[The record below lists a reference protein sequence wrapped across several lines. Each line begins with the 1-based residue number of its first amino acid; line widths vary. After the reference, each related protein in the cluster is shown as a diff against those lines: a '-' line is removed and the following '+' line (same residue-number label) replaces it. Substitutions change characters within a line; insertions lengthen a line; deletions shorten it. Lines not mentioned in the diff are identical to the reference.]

1 MLGFIKKD
9 IAMIK
14 SNFKILFILF
24 IFYGVMA
31 YNDGMDISFILPFIC
46 VMIMISTFSYDEY
59 NHWDAYTIAL
69 PNGRENS
76 VKAKYLATIIMILVT
91 TLITILLTFL
101 LTYIKKQP
109 IDIEEILVTTL
120 GGIFGTFLVLAVM
133 YPIIYKLG
141 IEKARIVIFVIVI
154 GIAFIGGL
162 IFNLNIDFSFIGKA
176 FNFLEKYLVAIII
189 AIAVV
194 MVYISYKISKKIYLN
209 KEF

>member
-24 IFYGVMA
+24 IFYGIMA
-31 YNDGMDISFILPFIC
+31 FNDGMDISFILPFIC

-59 NHWDAYTIAL
+59 NNWNAYTIAL

-76 VKAKYLATIIMILVT
+76 VKAKYLATLLMILVT
-91 TLITILLTFL
+91 TLITILLTIL

-109 IDIEEILVTTL
+109 IVYEEILATTL
-120 GGIFGTFLVLAVM
+120 GSIFGTLLVLSIM
-133 YPIIYKLG
+133 YPIIYKFG
-141 IEKARIVIFVIVI
+141 IEKARIAIFVIVI
-154 GIAFIGGL
+154 AFVFAASFLFG
-162 IFNLNIDFSFIGKA
+162 NIDFSFIGKTL
-176 FNFLEKYLVAIII
+176 NFLEDYIVLIII
-189 AIAVV
+189 AISIL
-194 MVYISYKISKKIYLN
+194 MVYISYRISKKIYLN